1 MNRTLTNKMPKG
13 FQWNAPAISPFKSD
27 KTDLVDP
34 QEGQGM
40 VVIRL
45 KRHMPGSAKCETC

>member
-45 KRHMPGSAKCETC
+45 KRHMPGSAKYETC